1 MNLEIANRLVE
12 LRKKNGLSQEEL
24 ANKLGISRQAI
35 SKWERAEASP
45 DTDNL
50 ICLAKLYNCSL
61 DELLK
66 TDSTVEEIA
75 LGNEQDDDNK
85 IIQMEK
91 NGKKIYI
98 YSNGMNIE
106 KEGKRIH
113 ISGVALNKNNF
124 YEFKA
129 KKRSLLNAI
138 DGLITIIAIV
148 AYILMGVYMDLWHP
162 GWIIFLGAIALTSLI
177 EAIIDKSFSKF
188 AFPVLVTGVYLLLG
202 FLKGWWHPGW
212 IVFLGIP
219 IYYSFVPF
227 ITISKSKKEE

>member
-61 DELLK
+61 DELLR
-66 TDSTVEEIA
+66 TDSTVEEIV
-75 LGNEQDDDNK
+75 LENEQDNTEA
-85 IIQMEK
+85 IQMEK
-91 NGKKIYI
+91 NGKKIHI
-98 YSNGMNIE
+98 DSDGMDIE
-106 KEGKRIH
+106 KDGKKIH

-124 YEFKA
+124 YELKA

-177 EAIIDKSFSKF
+177 EAIIYKSFSKF